1 VGVALAATDFWNKKQ
16 AAEWSDDEIR
26 KLMRKSPWAKEVNAG
41 ALPQQNGPGAGM
53 PDPAISPGGPGGG
66 RGMGGPGGGG
76 YEIGH
81 AEERRDRGARPA
93 AAVTIR
99 WESAQ
104 PILDATRETLP
115 AAFANHYVIAVAGLP
130 IEWGLERAGRGR
142 RSNTDQSVHLSDM
155 VERLKAGAML
165 QAKDKDPEGAGVAR
179 RAPSDEA
186 WLFGF
191 SKELLALS
199 AADRDVEFS
208 LHSGPMIVKA
218 KFEPREMMYRGQLA
232 L

>member
-1 VGVALAATDFWNKKQ
+1 
-16 AAEWSDDEIR
+16 
-26 KLMRKSPWAKEVNAG
+26 
-41 ALPQQNGPGAGM
+41 
-53 PDPAISPGGPGGG
+53 
-66 RGMGGPGGGG
+66 
-76 YEIGH
+76 
-81 AEERRDRGARPA
+81 
-93 AAVTIR
+93 
-99 WESAQ
+99 
-104 PILDATRETLP
+104 
-115 AAFANHYVIAVAGLP
+115 
-130 IEWGLERAGRGR
+130 
-142 RSNTDQSVHLSDM
+142 